1 VGRYTPLWFGV
12 KLRMMMKKTLLL
24 LISLSLF
31 ACSSTPK
38 LDVNAEF
45 ERLYVALGMEEILSS
60 FGGEINISPDKL
72 FSETLSDLPENQK
85 RVFIESMP
93 SKMMTD
99 PININAAKVVFKT
112 KLLSLLTA
120 EELKV
125 AADFYSSNIGLKAHR
140 TIIEAEV
147 AVSES
152 LD

>member
-1 VGRYTPLWFGV
+1 
-12 KLRMMMKKTLLL
+12 MKKTLLI

-38 LDVNAEF
+38 LDANAEF

-60 FGGEINISPDKL
+60 FGGEINISPEKL
-72 FSETLSDLPENQK
+72 FSDTLSGLSENQK
-85 RVFIESMP
+85 RIFIESMP

-120 EELKV
+120 EELKI

-140 TIIEAEV
+140 AIIEAEV

-152 LD
+152 LDG

>member
-1 VGRYTPLWFGV
+1 
-12 KLRMMMKKTLLL
+12 MKKTLLL
-24 LISLSLF
+24 LMSLSLF

-38 LDVNAEF
+38 LDANAEF

-60 FGGEINISPDKL
+60 FGGEINISPEKL

-85 RVFIESMP
+85 RIFIESMP
-93 SKMMTD
+93 SKIMTD
-99 PININAAKVVFKT
+99 PINVNAAKVVFKT

-120 EELKV
+120 EELKI
-125 AADFYSSNIGLKAHR
+125 AADFYSSNVGLKAHR
-140 TIIEAEV
+140 AIIEAEV

>member
-1 VGRYTPLWFGV
+1 
-12 KLRMMMKKTLLL
+12 M
-24 LISLSLF
+24 SLSLF

-38 LDVNAEF
+38 LDANAEF

-60 FGGEINISPDKL
+60 FGGEINISPEKL

-85 RVFIESMP
+85 RIFIESMP
-93 SKMMTD
+93 SKIMTD
-99 PININAAKVVFKT
+99 PINVNAAKVVFKT

-120 EELKV
+120 EELKI
-125 AADFYSSNIGLKAHR
+125 AADFYSSNVGLKAHR
-140 TIIEAEV
+140 AIIEAEV

>member
-1 VGRYTPLWFGV
+1 
-12 KLRMMMKKTLLL
+12 MKKTVLLL
-24 LISLSLF
+24 VSLWLF

-38 LDVNAEF
+38 LEADAEF

-60 FGGEINISPDKL
+60 FDGEINISPEKL
-72 FSETLSDLPENQK
+72 FSDILKDLPENQK
-85 RVFIESMP
+85 LIFIESMP
-93 SKMMTD
+93 EKIMTD
-99 PININAAKVVFKT
+99 PINVNAAKVVFKT

-140 TIIEAEV
+140 AIIDAEV

>member
-1 VGRYTPLWFGV
+1 
-12 KLRMMMKKTLLL
+12 MKKALLI

-38 LDVNAEF
+38 LDANAEF

-60 FGGEINISPDKL
+60 FGGEINISPEKL
-72 FSETLSDLPENQK
+72 FSDTLSVLPENQK
-85 RVFIESMP
+85 RIFIESMP

-120 EELKV
+120 EELKI

-140 TIIEAEV
+140 AIIEAEV

-152 LD
+152 LDG

>member
-1 VGRYTPLWFGV
+1 
-12 KLRMMMKKTLLL
+12 MKKALL
-24 LISLSLF
+24 LIMSLSLF

-38 LDVNAEF
+38 LDANAEF
-45 ERLYVALGMEEILSS
+45 ERLYNALGMEEILSS
-60 FGGEINISPDKL
+60 FGGEINISPEKL
-72 FSETLSDLPENQK
+72 LSEMLSGLPENQK
-85 RVFIESMP
+85 IIFIESMP
-93 SKMMTD
+93 SKIMTD

-120 EELKV
+120 EELKI

-140 TIIEAEV
+140 AIIEAEV

>member
-1 VGRYTPLWFGV
+1 
-12 KLRMMMKKTLLL
+12 MMMKKTVLLL
-24 LISLSLF
+24 VSLWLF

-38 LDVNAEF
+38 LEADAEF

-60 FGGEINISPDKL
+60 FDGEINISPEKL
-72 FSETLSDLPENQK
+72 FSDILKDLPENQK
-85 RVFIESMP
+85 LIFIESMP
-93 SKMMTD
+93 EKIMTD
-99 PININAAKVVFKT
+99 PINVNAAKVVFKT

-140 TIIEAEV
+140 AIIDAEV

>member
-1 VGRYTPLWFGV
+1 
-12 KLRMMMKKTLLL
+12 MNKTILLL
-24 LISLSLF
+24 MSLSLF

-38 LDVNAEF
+38 LDANAEF

-60 FGGEINISPDKL
+60 FGGEINISPEKL

-85 RVFIESMP
+85 RIFIESMP
-93 SKMMTD
+93 SKIMTD
-99 PININAAKVVFKT
+99 PINVNAAKVVFKT

-120 EELKV
+120 EELKI
-125 AADFYSSNIGLKAHR
+125 AADFYSSSVGLKAHR
-140 TIIEAEV
+140 AIIEAEV

>member
-1 VGRYTPLWFGV
+1 
-12 KLRMMMKKTLLL
+12 MMMKKTILLL
-24 LISLSLF
+24 MSLSLF

-38 LDVNAEF
+38 LDANAEF

-60 FGGEINISPDKL
+60 FGGEINISPEKL

-85 RVFIESMP
+85 RIFIESMP
-93 SKMMTD
+93 SKIMTD

-140 TIIEAEV
+140 AIIEAEV

>member
-1 VGRYTPLWFGV
+1 
-12 KLRMMMKKTLLL
+12 MKKTLLI

-38 LDVNAEF
+38 LDANTEF

-60 FGGEINISPDKL
+60 FGGEINISPEKL
-72 FSETLSDLPENQK
+72 FSDTLSGLPENQK
-85 RVFIESMP
+85 RIFIESMP

-120 EELKV
+120 EELKI
-125 AADFYSSNIGLKAHR
+125 AADFYSSKMGLKAHR
-140 TIIEAEV
+140 AIIEAEV

-152 LD
+152 LDG

>member
-1 VGRYTPLWFGV
+1 
-12 KLRMMMKKTLLL
+12 MMKKTLLI

-38 LDVNAEF
+38 LDANAEF

-60 FGGEINISPDKL
+60 FGGEINISPEKL
-72 FSETLSDLPENQK
+72 FSDTLSGLSENQK
-85 RVFIESMP
+85 RIFIESMP

-120 EELKV
+120 EELKI

-140 TIIEAEV
+140 AIIEAEV

-152 LD
+152 LDG

>member
-1 VGRYTPLWFGV
+1 
-12 KLRMMMKKTLLL
+12 MKKTLLI

-38 LDVNAEF
+38 LNANAEF

-60 FGGEINISPDKL
+60 FGGEINISPEKL
-72 FSETLSDLPENQK
+72 FSDTLSGLPENQK
-85 RVFIESMP
+85 RIFIESMP

-120 EELKV
+120 EELKI
-125 AADFYSSNIGLKAHR
+125 AADFYSSKMGLKAHR
-140 TIIEAEV
+140 AIIEAEV

-152 LD
+152 LDG